1 MKTCSA
7 FLRDCNLYFPWK
19 HFLLPKI
26 LWCFNKVIK
35 QTCMFLKPSTGWAS
49 INKPQ
54 LISHSCVVFPVVS
67 AQITRMF
74 VCDGWLESPN
84 QISCVNDSLE
94 KLKFVTT
101 GSFIMIWKF
110 ELNLLEDFP
119 EALGS
124 MWGLFPETG
133 KLRSVSVLYLGV
145 YLFLWQCLILNKWFL
160 TNLLSSLNL
169 QFISKRHSD

>member
-1 MKTCSA
+1 MIWWKHVLLFSVIVIFI
-7 FLRDCNLYFPWK
+7 FLK
-19 HFLLPKI
+19 HFLLPKFV
-26 LWCFNKVIK
+26 WCFKKVIK
-35 QTCMFLKPSTGWAS
+35 QTCMFLKPSTGWAA

-110 ELNLLEDFP
+110 QLNLLEDFP

-133 KLRSVSVLYLGV
+133 KLRSVPVLYLGA
-145 YLFLWQCLILNKWFL
+145 YLFCGNVW
-160 TNLLSSLNL
+160 S
-169 QFISKRHSD
+169 